1 MHASKLALRALLLI
15 AFGALFSEA
24 GLSASITLDGKI
36 SEGEWAGAQRITD
49 FKLVQPLTGADTP
62 YPTEAWVLSTPEG
75 LAIGFRNTQLA
86 SVPRTRAQTRRDGD
100 AQVDRVNLM
109 VDYDGNGGVG
119 YNFTLNLTNGIQDA
133 VISNENNFSNDW
145 DGIWQHA
152 VSEDGDTWSA
162 EMLIPW
168 YIAPMQKASGDK
180 RTIGIYLDRV
190 IGTTGERMA
199 WPAASYTRPRFLSD
213 FAKIEIPQYSQSL
226 LAITPYVVGVTD
238 RVNGDTVFDAGADIY
253 WKPNSRFQLT
263 ATLNPD
269 FGQVESDELVVNFD
283 AVETFF
289 SDKRPFFT
297 ENQSLFNVG
306 FGTGNSSLIYT
317 RRVGGQAD
325 DGSGAG
331 DVTAA
336 IKLNGSFGELNY
348 GVFAATEA
356 DEVGRDFYAL
366 RLTQDFGAQ
375 DFGFMATQVNRPFLD
390 RVANVYA
397 IDHHWKPSD
406 NWNVVTQFVGSDIA
420 ENGVNTQDTGMQIR
434 VNQEL
439 KNGWRQNAYFVHLG
453 ADLQLNDFGYLD
465 RNSFNYL
472 RYEMKH
478 RITNLPDSSVYRSKD
493 WGYAAS
499 IRYNDSGDRLFG
511 AAQINRYSE
520 TRDAGNEFFEIT
532 WLSNG
537 VNDLIT
543 RGNGNVK
550 IPQRLFAFY
559 ERFRPRRGH
568 WEFYGNSRLSQS
580 GLAGIRQ
587 PELELFFQPTYHL
600 NDTTS
605 MYLGF
610 DASYKPDWLIWQ
622 NDNLLGTF
630 EAKQVNLSAGMQ
642 WLIGSKQDLRIKL
655 ETIALDA
662 KVKQAWRVNAAG
674 NPVPSNDS
682 ISDFNLNNLGF
693 QIRYRYELAP
703 LSDLYVVY
711 SRGGFG
717 FQENNSRDPFA
728 LLSNSFSLRDD
739 EQFLVKLSYRFS
751 L

>member
-1 MHASKLALRALLLI
+1 MRAPFLIPLVALALA
-15 AFGALFSEA
+15 ASTSNA
-24 GLSASITLDGKI
+24 ASIVVDGKI
-36 SEGEWAGAQRITD
+36 SEGEWACAQRITD
-49 FKLVQPLTGADTP
+49 FKLVQPLTGADSP

-75 LAIGFRNTQLA
+75 LAVGFRNTQTSA
-86 SVPRTRAQTRRDGD
+86 VPRTRERTRRDGD

-109 VDYDGNGGVG
+109 VDYDGNGGTG
-119 YNFTLNLTNGIQDA
+119 YNFTINLTNGIQDA

-152 VSEDGDTWSA
+152 VSEEGDTWSV

-168 YIAPMQKASGDK
+168 YIAPMQKAAGDK

-190 IGTTGERMA
+190 IGSTGERMA

-226 LAITPYVVGVTD
+226 LAITPYVVSANDLVDGY
-238 RVNGDTVFDAGADIY
+238 TVFDAGADIY

-297 ENQSLFNVG
+297 ENQSLFNFG
-306 FGTGNSSLIYT
+306 FGVGNSSLIYT
-317 RRVGGQAD
+317 RRVGGLTD
-325 DGSGAG
+325 DRTGAG

-348 GVFAATEA
+348 GVFAASEA
-356 DEVGRDFYAL
+356 DEIGRDFYAL
-366 RLTQDFGAQ
+366 RLTQDFGSQ
-375 DFGFMATQVNRPFLD
+375 NFGFLATQVNRPHLD
-390 RVANVYA
+390 RVATVYA
-397 IDHHWKPSD
+397 FDHQWKP
-406 NWNVVTQFVGSDIA
+406 NAKWNIVSKFVGSDISQ
-420 ENGVNTQDTGMQIR
+420 NGNSSQDTGMQLR
-434 VNQEL
+434 VNREL
-439 KNGWRQNAYFVHLG
+439 KDGWRDNLFFVHLG
-453 ADLQLNDFGYLD
+453 SNLELNDFGYLD

-478 RITNLPDSSVYRSKD
+478 RVTNLPESSKYSSND
-493 WGYAAS
+493 WGYATS
-499 IRYNDSGDRLFG
+499 MRYNDSGDRLFG
-511 AAQINRYSE
+511 AAQITRYSE
-520 TRDAGNEFFEIT
+520 TRDGGNEFFEVT

-537 VNDLIT
+537 VSDLLT
-543 RGNGNVK
+543 RDNGNIK
-550 IPQRLFAFY
+550 LPQRLLGFY
-559 ERFRPRRGH
+559 ERFRPRKGK
-568 WEFYGNSRLSQS
+568 WEFYGNGRIGQS
-580 GLAGIRQ
+580 GLEGIDRSDV
-587 PELELFFQPTYHL
+587 EFFFQPTYYVSDTLSVYMGL
-600 NDTTS
+600 N
-605 MYLGF
+605 LE
-610 DASYKPDWLIWQ
+610 YKPDWLIWQ
-622 NDNLLGTF
+622 ENNLLGTF
-630 EAKQVNLSAGMQ
+630 EAKQASLSAGMQ

-662 KVKQAWRVNAAG
+662 KIKQAWRVDTQG
-674 NPVPSNDS
+674 NSVASKDV
-682 ISDFNLNNLGF
+682 ISDFNLNSLGF

-717 FQENNSRDPFA
+717 YQEDAPRDPFN
-728 LLSNSFSLRDD
+728 LLGDAFSLRND
-739 EQFLVKLSYRFS
+739 ELFLVKLSYRFS
-751 L
+751 I

>member
-1 MHASKLALRALLLI
+1 
-15 AFGALFSEA
+15 
-24 GLSASITLDGKI
+24 
-36 SEGEWAGAQRITD
+36 
-49 FKLVQPLTGADTP
+49 
-62 YPTEAWVLSTPEG
+62 
-75 LAIGFRNTQLA
+75 
-86 SVPRTRAQTRRDGD
+86 
-100 AQVDRVNLM
+100 
-109 VDYDGNGGVG
+109 
-119 YNFTLNLTNGIQDA
+119 
-133 VISNENNFSNDW
+133 
-145 DGIWQHA
+145 
-152 VSEDGDTWSA
+152 
-162 EMLIPW
+162 
-168 YIAPMQKASGDK
+168 
-180 RTIGIYLDRV
+180 
-190 IGTTGERMA
+190 
-199 WPAASYTRPRFLSD
+199 
-213 FAKIEIPQYSQSL
+213 
-226 LAITPYVVGVTD
+226 
-238 RVNGDTVFDAGADIY
+238 
-253 WKPNSRFQLT
+253 
-263 ATLNPD
+263 
-269 FGQVESDELVVNFD
+269 VESDELVVNFD

-297 ENQSLFNVG
+297 ENQSVFDVR
-306 FGTGNSSLIYT
+306 FGAGDSSLMYT

-331 DVTAA
+331 DVRAA
-336 IKLNGSFGELNY
+336 IKLNGSVGELNY

-356 DEVGRDFYAL
+356 DDVGRDFYAL

-390 RVANVYA
+390 RVATVYA
-397 IDHHWKPSD
+397 VDHRWKPED

-511 AAQINRYSE
+511 AAQINRHSE

-559 ERFRPRRGH
+559 ERFRPRKGH
-568 WEFYGNSRLSQS
+568 WEFYGNAQLNQS
-580 GLAGIRQ
+580 GLESI
-587 PELELFFQPTYHL
+587 EYSDLELFFEPTYYI
-600 NDTTS
+600 NDTAS
-605 MYLGF
+605 VNVGF
-610 DASYKPDWLIWQ
+610 NVEYKPDWLIWQ
-622 NDNLLGTF
+622 NSNLLGTF
-630 EAKQVNLSAGMQ
+630 EAKRISLSAGLE
-642 WLIGSKQDLRIKL
+642 WLIGTKQELRVKL

-662 KVKQAWRVNAAG
+662 KLKQAWRTDAQGRAIA
-674 NPVPSNDS
+674 SNEP
-682 ISDFNLNNLGF
+682 IPNFNLNNLGF

-717 FQENNSRDPFA
+717 FQENTPRDPFA
-728 LLSNSFSLRDD
+728 LLGDAFSLRDS
-739 EQFLVKLSYRFS
+739 EQFLVKLSYRFT

>member
-1 MHASKLALRALLLI
+1 MCRSSAKYWVALGFFATMCDASVVV
-15 AFGALFSEA
+15 
-24 GLSASITLDGKI
+24 DGKI
-36 SEGEWAGAQRITD
+36 SDAEWAGAQHITD
-49 FKLVQPLTGADTP
+49 FKLVQPLTGAAAP

-75 LAIGFRNTQLA
+75 LAVGFRNTQPTA
-86 SVPRTRAQTRRDGD
+86 VPRTRERTRRDGD
-100 AQVDRVNLM
+100 AAVDRVNLM
-109 VDYDGNGGVG
+109 VDYDGNGGTG

-190 IGTTGERMA
+190 IGSTGERMA

-213 FAKIEIPQYSQSL
+213 FTKIEIPQYSQSL

-238 RVNGDTVFDAGADIY
+238 RINGDTAYDAGADIY

-297 ENQSLFNVG
+297 ENQSLFNVR
-306 FGTGNSSLIYT
+306 FGAGNSSLIYT
-317 RRVGGQAD
+317 RRVGGQSD

-336 IKLNGSFGELNY
+336 IKLNGSLGELDY

-356 DEVGRDFYAL
+356 DEAGRDFYAL
-366 RLTQDFGAQ
+366 RLTRDFGKQ

-390 RVANVYA
+390 RLANVYA
-397 IDHHWKPSD
+397 LDHQWKP
-406 NWNVVTQFVGSDIA
+406 NEAWNVVTQFVGSDVTQ
-420 ENGVNTQDTGMQIR
+420 NGVNSQDTGAQIR
-434 VNQEL
+434 VNREL
-439 KNGWRQNAYFVHLG
+439 KNGWRDNLYFVHLG

-478 RITNLPDSSVYRSKD
+478 RVTNLPDSSGYRSND
-493 WGYAAS
+493 WGFAAS
-499 IRYNDSGDRLFG
+499 MRYNDSGDRLF
-511 AAQINRYSE
+511 AATQVSRYSE
-520 TRDAGNEFFEIT
+520 TRVGGNEYFEFT
-532 WLSNG
+532 WLGNG

-550 IPQRLFAFY
+550 LPQRLSGFY
-559 ERFRPRRGH
+559 ERFRPRKGR
-568 WEFYGNSRLSQS
+568 WELYGNARFGQS
-580 GLAGIRQ
+580 GLEGIDHSDV
-587 PELELFFQPTYHL
+587 EFFFRPTYFVS
-600 NDTTS
+600 DTLS
-605 MYLGF
+605 LYLGF
-610 DASYKPDWLIWQ
+610 SAEYKPGWLLWQ
-622 NDNLLGTF
+622 SDNLLGTF
-630 EAKQVNLSAGMQ
+630 EAKQVSLSGGMQ
-642 WLIGSKQDLRIKL
+642 WLIGSKQELRVKM

-662 KVKQAWRVNAAG
+662 RIKQAWRVDAQG
-674 NPVPSNDS
+674 NSVASNDV

-693 QIRYRYELAP
+693 QVRYRYELAP

-717 FQENNSRDPFA
+717 FENNSPRDPFN
-728 LLSNSFSLRDD
+728 LLGDAFSLRDSV
-739 EQFLVKLSYRFS
+739 QFLVKLSYRFS